1 MHILPSGLP
10 PSLVFRNGR
19 LFDHE
24 VPRKST
30 HISLWMKRYS
40 VCKRQRPAKPPNS
53 LSISP
58 KSGLTQ
64 MQSLASL
71 ARGRV
76 MSRGRKRAHR
86 KPTSFTGVI
95 R

>member
-19 LFDHE
+19 LFGHD
-24 VPRKST
+24 VPRNPA

-40 VCKRQRPAKPPNS
+40 VCKRQRPASTPNS
-53 LSISP
+53 LLFAKIRA
-58 KSGLTQ
+58 TQ
-64 MQSLASL
+64 MQSLAPL

-76 MSRGRKRAHR
+76 MSRGGKRAHCG
-86 KPTSFTGVI
+86 PTSFTGVI